1 MSYMES
7 AERTVKEYFISN
19 TGSRSYQR
27 RFDLGGGHYVKVGV
41 THVAGAA
48 IHADVPV
55 TPESVNYSMQFWS
68 GSDHV
73 EDTDLWLR
81 VDNEPRGSLH
91 FHQPSGSRPESWHI
105 PLPGQFTVLE
115 LVDFSFSEAKKVLAW
130 KYP

>member
-48 IHADVPV
+48 IHADVPA

-73 EDTDLWLR
+73 EDSDLYFR
-81 VDNEPRGSLH
+81 VDNEPRGLLH
-91 FHQPSGSRPESWHI
+91 FHQPSGSRPVSWHT
-105 PLPGQFTVLE
+105 PLDGEYTVLE
-115 LVDFSFSEAKKVLAW
+115 LVDFSFREAKKVVAW
-130 KYP
+130 KY